1 MNIIFTQG
9 LTHSLTHSLTHGFLL
24 QHNIGERRWT
34 KYFNKTLKILVFC
47 LSIFRMTP
55 RGPPLGEWLVWLP
68 RKWTTR
74 LSSRSSWMWAS
85 WLLNSSGTHEPGNW
99 WMCHPHLQP
108 TRRPGLHLHQLH
120 QWRRTPAPPGTSS
133 WLWAWGSSS
142 SSVVLVGTYLT
153 GSTSTSSCSQAGP
166 DVLLLTLGLIYSASS
181 KGGGGHRGYRA
192 LIRATTSL
200 YPRGKRALIGATTS
214 EYPTSSQKNQTSLDA
229 IFIFLVVAWELNDER
244 VAFLMFKVLML
255 HVIFASKSPKSLVK

>member
-1 MNIIFTQG
+1 
-9 LTHSLTHSLTHGFLL
+9 
-24 QHNIGERRWT
+24 
-34 KYFNKTLKILVFC
+34 
-47 LSIFRMTP
+47 MTP

-85 WLLNSSGTHEPGNW
+85 WLLSKSGTHEPGNW

-120 QWRRTPAPPGTSS
+120 QRPRTPAPPGTSS
-133 WLWAWGSSS
+133 WLWAWRSSS
-142 SSVVLVGTYLT
+142 SSSLVLVGTYLT

-166 DVLLLTLGLIYSASS
+166 DVLLLTLGLIYSDSS
-181 KGGGGHRGYRA
+181 KGVHRGYRA
-192 LIRATTSL
+192 LIRASTSL
-200 YPRGKRALIGATTS
+200 YPRGKRALIRATTS

-229 IFIFLVVAWELNDER
+229 IFIFLVVSWELNDER
-244 VAFLMFKVLML
+244 VPFSMFNVLML